1 MYYDTYLVTFLKSF
15 KKRKISVKT
24 RLANRV
30 DKMHI
35 SRT

>member
-1 MYYDTYLVTFLKSF
+1 MYYENYLVTFLKSF
-15 KKRKISVKT
+15 KKRKILVKT
-24 RLANRV
+24 RLAKRV